1 MPCLSPRE
9 EILKLLVALILF
21 AGLHGLIYAATP
33 APLVTEP
40 PGATRPLRPAPEGL
54 VTPASPPAAALPDTP
69 PPASAPAAIE
79 VPPAPRTEPVR
90 EAQPAPAASAASAAP
105 APLPAPAA
113 EPLWAHLLS
122 QARVT
127 DFAIALFALLMAFFA
142 WRLSATMARLAEI
155 NQTQSATYRRTIEA
169 SEEAAESARRSA
181 EAAEKTVWV
190 IHDTAMRHTRPYV
203 TVKEFLQGPIRDAQQ
218 HLHGWV
224 FQIVWQNSGAT
235 PTRGFRY
242 WAVLRQFEQQLPD
255 DFDFAAPVAAEYAGG
270 ELGAHST
277 VTSGTLYISQQEA
290 AQLHAGAR
298 KVLLYG
304 QAVYSDIAAE
314 SAGRE
319 TRFGVELVAVNE
331 PNGTHAMPF
340 TFKYHP
346 VHNSMT

>member
-1 MPCLSPRE
+1 M
-9 EILKLLVALILF
+9 KLLVALVCL
-21 AGLHGLIYAATP
+21 AGLQGLVYAATP
-33 APLVTEP
+33 APLIAEP
-40 PGATRPLRPAPEGL
+40 PGATRPVRPPPEGL
-54 VTPASPPAAALPDTP
+54 VTPATPQAAAVPETP
-69 PPASAPAAIE
+69 QAPAPAAIE
-79 VPPAPRTEPVR
+79 VPPAPKAEPVR
-90 EAQPAPAASAASAAP
+90 ETQPTAAAAP

-113 EPLWAHLLS
+113 ESPWAHLLA

-127 DFAIALFALLMAFFA
+127 DFAIALFALVMVLFA
-142 WRLSATMARLAEI
+142 WRLSATMGRLAEI

-190 IHDTAMRHTRPYV
+190 IHDTATRHTRPYV
-203 TVKEFLQGPIRDAQQ
+203 TVKEFLQGPVRDAQQ

-242 WAVLRQFEQQLPD
+242 WAALRQFEQQLPD
-255 DFDFAAPVAAEYAGG
+255 DFDFAAPVSAEFAGG

-277 VTSGTLYISQQEA
+277 VTSGTLYIAQQEA
-290 AQLHAGAR
+290 VQLHAGAR

-304 QAVYSDIAAE
+304 EAVYSDIAAE

-319 TRFGVELVAVNE
+319 TRFCVELVAVSE

-346 VHNSMT
+346 AHNAMT

>member
-1 MPCLSPRE
+1 M
-9 EILKLLVALILF
+9 KLLVAVILS
-21 AGLHGLIYAATP
+21 AGANGLVYAATSP
-33 APLVTEP
+33 ALVAEP
-40 PGATRPLRPAPEGL
+40 PGAPRTQKSAPEGL
-54 VTPASPPAAALPDTP
+54 LAPAGPATAALPETPTAPAPAPAPAAAEAP
-69 PPASAPAAIE
+69 SAPKAEA
-79 VPPAPRTEPVR
+79 VR
-90 EAQPAPAASAASAAP
+90 EAQPAPAAP
-105 APLPAPAA
+105 APIPASAA
-113 EPLWAHLLS
+113 EPLWTNLLS

-127 DFAIALFALLMAFFA
+127 DFAIALFGLLMALFA

-190 IHDTAMRHTRPYV
+190 VHDTAMRHTRPYV
-203 TVKEFLQGPIRDAQQ
+203 TVTEFLQGPVRDAQQ
-218 HLHGWV
+218 QLHGWV

-255 DFDFAAPVAAEYAGG
+255 NFDFAAPVSAEYAGG

-290 AQLHAGAR
+290 VQLHAGAR

-304 QAVYSDIAAE
+304 HAVYSDIAEE
-314 SAGRE
+314 SPSRE

-346 VHNSMT
+346 AHNAMT